1 MRNLL
6 LKSLVI
12 AHLLFL
18 LPSCAADRCNQTF
31 FGGASIF
38 NDEIADVNEAAVAF
52 NDDPSTANCN
62 TYRDRVR
69 DYIDELK
76 SFRECVTDQD
86 LASFDSQIEGL
97 EGQFDLLNC

>member
-1 MRNLL
+1 MRDLIVKL
-6 LKSLVI
+6 FVI
-12 AHLLFL
+12 VYLIFL

-31 FGGASIF
+31 FGGSTIF

-52 NDDPSTANCN
+52 NEDPSTENCN

-86 LASFDSQIEGL
+86 LASFDTQIEGL